1 MKAEPLKYGDKTE
14 YKDPLALQVAAAE
27 TPLLPVYW
35 GITQHK
41 DVDKLGSRD
50 HHVGNARLEW
60 NGYDAIEGDVELFEE
75 LPDELKQLILEGK
88 RIPLS
93 CWYSCDI
100 DGDTQ
105 KNIHLKHILLTD
117 SPRSPHTAIQ
127 GDVIERVIVGDTIN
141 FRGDDEGKGKD
152 VKAMPED
159 KPEEPKKES
168 KPVREAAYPE
178 QEMTAV
184 ITTEEKPKQTGLK
197 LGKDMEEFVTG
208 MRDQLKEYGS
218 LDESIVDS
226 LTPNQLAKQLKHAK
240 AAEKPEEAG
249 IQDKPAPAGLP
260 PPTKKDEFKDYEYD
274 QHKHGATMKKEAFVK
289 QSNEDFEKHWGKPA
303 NIEHTKPPL
312 IGGEGITVSKG
323 PISIAEQK
331 KARSK

>member
-1 MKAEPLKYGDKTE
+1 MKARATIMKAEPLRYGDKME
-14 YKDPLALQVAAAE
+14 YKDPLSLQVAAAE

-35 GITQHK
+35 GLQHK
-41 DVDKLGSRD
+41 DVDRLGSR
-50 HHVGNARLEW
+50 HSHVGNVRLEW

-75 LPDELKQLILEGK
+75 LPDELEELIRENK
-88 RIPLS
+88 KIPLS

-105 KNIHLKHILLTD
+105 KNHHLKHVLLTKE
-117 SPRSPHTAIQ
+117 PRSPNTAIY
-127 GDVIERVIVGDTIN
+127 GDSTHPSGVIERVIVGDTIN
-141 FRGDDEGKGKD
+141 FRGDDALIDKKE
-152 VKAMPED
+152 KAMPED

-289 QSNEDFEKHWGKPA
+289 QSNEDFSNTPSHPSSE
-303 NIEHTKPPL
+303 
-312 IGGEGITVSKG
+312 
-323 PISIAEQK
+323 
-331 KARSK
+331 ARASPSARAPSA